1 MYSEE
6 LRSKCGVPEP
16 LCIARNSAINTQ
28 NLRSDFLYDAEY
40 RSHYV

>member
-16 LCIARNSAINTQ
+16 LCIVRNSAAN
-28 NLRSDFLYDAEY
+28 AEY
-40 RSHYV
+40 RSHAAIVYGKREM